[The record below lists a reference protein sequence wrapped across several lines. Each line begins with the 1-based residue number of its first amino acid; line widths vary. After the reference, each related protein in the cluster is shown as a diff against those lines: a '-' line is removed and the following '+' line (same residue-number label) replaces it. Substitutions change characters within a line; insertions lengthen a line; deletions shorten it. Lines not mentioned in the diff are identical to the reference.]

1 MRRGKGQPLGVLL
14 YRRGA
19 SVNFARIRSMVL
31 LMRGSHP
38 RCGHRAP
45 LTYGLCLTVLLLA
58 CRPRASDRSV
68 GDPSAS
74 GLDSAQVVK
83 MAHGLVDVMAQ
94 FRGLQGSQPL
104 TVETMSGDEVK
115 RRAERAIRAAHSQDE
130 LDRTRRIEVSLGF
143 RPGGRSV
150 DGPAGSVSVAVGGM
164 YDHISKALWIDA
176 TGEAEQLE
184 WMVAHEVVHYLQ
196 DSNFDL
202 GRLTAPIPGDSDA
215 ELARNF
221 LVEGDAQAACFAWET
236 KDRTLRSTSP
246 ETLRD
251 QGDQVLDSEGVFD
264 YPVIGCINMLP
275 YNYAASTVVQT
286 VRERGWASVDELF
299 RDPPSTSEQML
310 HPEKML
316 IQEKSIPISVNTTML
331 QTALPGAL
339 VVRQD
344 TLGEAKIFCMLAAV
358 VSSAQARAAA
368 AGWGGDRILV
378 LETDQPDSAPVV
390 IGLIAWDELSEAAEF
405 EPVFRQYLETTSR
418 GRYAMQRRDSRVV
431 FVLQLPSASAKRLS
445 EAAWAM
451 FHVE

>member
-1 MRRGKGQPLGVLL
+1 MGVLL
-14 YRRGA
+14 YRGGA
-19 SVNFARIRSMVL
+19 SVNFAHTRSMVL

-38 RCGHRAP
+38 RRGHRAP

-58 CRPRASDRSV
+58 CRLRPSDGSV
-68 GDPSAS
+68 GDSS
-74 GLDSAQVVK
+74 SSTGLDSAQVVK

-115 RRAERAIRAAHSQDE
+115 RRAERAIRAAYSQDE
-130 LDRTRRIEVSLGF
+130 LDLTRRIEISLGF
-143 RPGGRSV
+143 RPGRRSV
-150 DGPAGSVSVAVGGM
+150 DGPAGSVPVAVGGM

-196 DSNFDL
+196 NSNFDL

-236 KDRTLRSTSP
+236 KDRTLRSTLP
-246 ETLRD
+246 ETLRG

-264 YPVIGCINMLP
+264 YPVIGCVNMLP

-331 QTALPGAL
+331 QTALHGAH

-368 AGWGGDRILV
+368 AGWGGDRMLV
-378 LETDQPDSAPVV
+378 LETDQPGDSAPVV
-390 IGLIAWDELSEAAEF
+390 IGFIAWDELSEAAEF
-405 EPVFRQYLETTSR
+405 EPVFRQYLKTTLR